1 MYDTELYPA
10 LDVPTRAE
18 QSTGARTASR
28 CPHYVREW
36 LCSPKAHKIS
46 YRLPCKRY
54 ESHSAAV
61 DTESNIVLRGGIQ
74 TPRGR
79 AQRTNREYPNTKRT
93 TPGLPR
99 STGVEP
105 APVALPTRRAHDCAT
120 RFGYVRGLLLHATLQ
135 PCAASPRPRPH
146 WHAPPAP
153 RPILPGRGAVGGLTP
168 SPAAVSG
175 AACGHTPSSASSG
188 RGAAGTRLFADSS
201 ERGERQSV
209 EPQWWRCRPRHR
221 ALPRG

>member
-18 QSTGARTASR
+18 QSTGAWTASR

-135 PCAASPRPRPH
+135 PCCFPAPSPPLARSTCPPPHPPRTRRGGRPH
-146 WHAPPAP
+146 AFPCCRQRSRVRPHPVLGKLRAGCGRHASL
-153 RPILPGRGAVGGLTP
+153 R
-168 SPAAVSG
+168 
-175 AACGHTPSSASSG
+175 
-188 RGAAGTRLFADSS
+188 
-201 ERGERQSV
+201 
-209 EPQWWRCRPRHR
+209 
-221 ALPRG
+221 